1 MGICVPNT
9 CCNDYER
16 VITCQNFHFIKDEDY
31 SFTKEKIILKNGK
44 SVDNALLLLSK
55 KYFKKINE
63 IKQNPMDFILQSK
76 SHNLFDAFI
85 KLSSSNPFFFAEN
98 NKFDVISYLMEC
110 KEQTSVIEKEIKLKS
125 IINNGNIN
133 NICLMTYFIISN
145 DVEENI
151 WYFLEENEDDIDK
164 IFSDNYIYL
173 MIICLPINN
182 DKIVVYFILYNI

>member
-1 MGICVPNT
+1 MGICAPNT
-9 CCNDYER
+9 FCNDYEG
-16 VITCQNFHFIKDEDY
+16 VITCENFHFIKDEDY
-31 SFTKEKIILKNGK
+31 SFTKEKLILKNGK
-44 SVDNALLLLSK
+44 SIDNALLLLSK

-63 IKQNPMDFILQSK
+63 IKQNPTDFILQSK
-76 SHNLFDAFI
+76 SHNLFDTFI
-85 KLSSSNPFFFAEN
+85 KLSSSNPFLFAEN

-125 IINNGNIN
+125 IINNGNID

-164 IFSDNYIYL
+164 IFSDNYNYI

>member
-1 MGICVPNT
+1 MGICAPNT
-9 CCNDYER
+9 FCNDYEG
-16 VITCQNFHFIKDEDY
+16 VITCENFHFIKDEDY
-31 SFTKEKIILKNGK
+31 SFTKEKLILKNGK
-44 SVDNALLLLSK
+44 SIDNALLLLSK

-63 IKQNPMDFILQSK
+63 IKQNPTDFILQSK
-76 SHNLFDAFI
+76 SHNLFDTFI
-85 KLSSSNPFFFAEN
+85 KLSSSNPFLFAEN

-133 NICLMTYFIISN
+133 NIYLMTYFIISN

-164 IFSDNYIYL
+164 IFSDNYIYI